1 MKITNK
7 SLIKVILISL
17 TITLISC
24 ITEKKFLEL
33 EGSNNNYGG
42 KSVEAVNSSFAKT
55 KNSKDVFL
63 TNEAGYKSPTLLEAL
78 PLRRPIETGGPE
90 NADAVLGD
98 SQGVYYDGNLGIT
111 NTVSFCQ
118 QYETKPQACVHQGN
132 CGWCM
137 GKGSCVSGTPN
148 GPVNEADCVRG
159 QYLFEAPNADW
170 NPLTI
175 KNTKTVRT
183 NVMGAQLTTIVQQ
196 P

>member
-7 SLIKVILISL
+7 SLVKVILISL
-17 TITLISC
+17 TISYIAC
-24 ITEKKFLEL
+24 AAEKKFLEL

-42 KSVEAVNSSFAKT
+42 KSVEAVNSGYAKT

-63 TNEAGYKSPTLLEAL
+63 TNEPGYKSPTLLEAL

-90 NADAVLGD
+90 SADATID
-98 SQGVYYDGNLGIT
+98 SQETYYDGNLGIK
-111 NTVSFCQ
+111 VSASFCQ
-118 QYETKPQACVHQGN
+118 QYVTKPQACVNQGN

-137 GKGSCVSGTPN
+137 GRGTCVAGTPS
-148 GPVNEADCVRG
+148 GPVNNADCVRG

-175 KNTKTVRT
+175 GNTKTTRT
-183 NVMGAQLTTIVQQ
+183 NVMGAQLTTITQQ
-196 P
+196 RP